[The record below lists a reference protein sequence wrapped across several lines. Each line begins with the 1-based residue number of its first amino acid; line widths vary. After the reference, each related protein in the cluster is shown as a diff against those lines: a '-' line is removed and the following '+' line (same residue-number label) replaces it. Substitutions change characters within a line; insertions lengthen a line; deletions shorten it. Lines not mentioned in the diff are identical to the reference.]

1 MENLQKMRETLI
13 SQAQEKIKE
22 KFSQKDLHVIKAI
35 NIIEE
40 LDDMSNKLTEHVI
53 DWYGMHFPEL
63 NTLELEGEVA
73 LKIILIGDRKNFN
86 EENLTNAINNSK
98 KVRLI
103 LDNVKTSMGS
113 ELSKE
118 DLKEIQ
124 LTAENALS
132 LKNRRNQ
139 LTLYLEQAMKE
150 IAPNFTVL
158 CGETLGA
165 KFLSHAGSLEKLAS
179 LPASTLQVVGAEKAL
194 FRHLREGARPP
205 KFGYLFQHQLIKTLK
220 PWKQGKM
227 ARSLAAK
234 LAIAVREDFYGKQK
248 ISDKLMDQLQK
259 RHSQLM
265 NAEVGKREKER
276 RMKTRNEERKNE
288 ERQEWDKERPEE
300 KFERRSEERPEKR
313 FEKRFE
319 KPLEKRHEG
328 KFSRRPGRRFERRP
342 ERGSEKRPER
352 RFEGRSGTGT
362 ETYPERRS
370 GERSKNWQDRRPERR
385 PEGRS
390 EGRKEWRPERRPERR
405 PEGRPERMPERM
417 PERRPEQR
425 REGFESRNES
435 ERSFNERKFH
445 KKKFSKF
452 NNFKRRGKR

>member
-1 MENLQKMRETLI
+1 MEDLQKMREALI

-205 KFGYLFQHQLIKTLK
+205 KFGYLFQHQLVKTLK

-313 FEKRFE
+313 FEK
-319 KPLEKRHEG
+319 PLEKIREG
-328 KFSRRPGRRFERRP
+328 KFSRRPGRRFE
-342 ERGSEKRPER
+342 
-352 RFEGRSGTGT
+352 
-362 ETYPERRS
+362 
-370 GERSKNWQDRRPERR
+370 RRPERR

-452 NNFKRRGKR
+452 NNFKRR